1 MQNRASHQAVGGT
14 RKSPICGNPK
24 FLTFGLSLKAR
35 RAALLGFAGLRGCS
49 SSKRLG
55 LRYAAG
61 AKRYGTFN
69 YTMSTHF
76 DGHVLRGRFSNGAT
90 LILGMRD
97 DGHMNVKFE
106 RPAADS
112 APGPSTRSGPA
123 RARRPR
129 RGRPASRR
137 ASRSASS
144 AAARSPCS
152 SASSRSRH
160 RAVSRRAGEEH
171 GPMRMRRVPHHAA
184 GIDLEVGEGNHILGE
199 FGDHRRSPG
208 RFTMVRKEPCLRCR
222 PLAIPRRPAPALAE
236 QTRDDR
242 RRRAAR
248 PAEDRPA
255 PRRAGRCRS
264 CGIRRRRAPDRR
276 FPDRR
281 EPAADRRRFRAI
293 PLPFIGLSGQGG
305 NPPAS
310 RSECR
315 ETGSSPRGRGPP

>member
-1 MQNRASHQAVGGT
+1 MKCDARKRCQHCGQGGE
-14 RKSPICGNPK
+14 
-24 FLTFGLSLKAR
+24 A
-35 RAALLGFAGLRGCS
+35 
-49 SSKRLG
+49 
-55 LRYAAG
+55 
-61 AKRYGTFN
+61 
-69 YTMSTHF
+69 
-76 DGHVLRGRFSNGAT
+76 RGRNAT
-90 LILGMRD
+90 
-97 DGHMNVKFE
+97 
-106 RPAADS
+106 
-112 APGPSTRSGPA
+112 SGPA
-123 RARRPR
+123 DAPVRTRQGLALGQVGGVRRQRLLPRPR
-129 RGRPASRR
+129 IYESRVLEESD
-137 ASRSASS
+137 A
-144 AAARSPCS
+144 
-152 SASSRSRH
+152 
-160 RAVSRRAGEEH
+160 SRRAGEEH

-199 FGDHRRSPG
+199 FGDHRRPPG

-255 PRRAGRCRS
+255 RRRAGRCRS